1 MVPFQHSIKAFNKTP
16 NGNNVVH
23 CRTKAHDIT
32 TALLLN
38 PETFNV
44 SQTKIDKRQE
54 TQISSSTPENTPVL
68 LLEKVLRLIEEQKRE
83 IGF

>member
-1 MVPFQHSIKAFNKTP
+1 
-16 NGNNVVH
+16 
-23 CRTKAHDIT
+23 
-32 TALLLN
+32 LN

-44 SQTKIDKRQE
+44 SQTKIDKLQE
-54 TQISSSTPENTPVL
+54 TQISSSTRENTPVL